1 MKQGRFRDDQVVRIL
16 RETDQDSVAEVAK
29 RHGVSQPTIYAW
41 RKKFGQLDTDEV
53 KRLKG
58 LEQENARLRKLL
70 VDRDLEIEVM
80 KEINAKKW

>member
-1 MKQGRFRDDQVVRIL
+1 MKQGRFTDEQIVRIL

-41 RKKFGQLDTDEV
+41 RKRFGQLDTDEV

-58 LEQENARLRKLL
+58 LE
-70 VDRDLEIEVM
+70 
-80 KEINAKKW
+80 